1 MWEVQAGMDVNIIRK
16 KYFHDLLLWG
26 GLDKRALTK
35 GEVEIDAEIAR
46 HKRIID
52 DGGFIPM

>member
-35 GEVEIDAEIAR
+35 GEVEIDA
-46 HKRIID
+46 
-52 DGGFIPM
+52 